1 MRWGELAVVLVV
13 CATGAAAGQEYTCGP
28 WVPKGPGQIE
38 HVSVLKKMAVVTV
51 DGRDETVR
59 MARAHLD
66 LRVYPHE
73 TGVYVIYGDPV
84 RTDAGPVFGP
94 RITIQSLT
102 YDRAQPRVAQAQCE
116 ARK

>member
-1 MRWGELAVVLVV
+1 MRLRDLLWGLALP
-13 CATGAAAGQEYTCGP
+13 ATAAMAGQEYVCGP
-28 WVPKGPGQIE
+28 WAPEGPGQIE
-38 HVSVLKKMAVVTV
+38 RVSVLKSMAVVTM

-66 LRVYPHE
+66 LRVYPHD

-84 RTDAGPVFGP
+84 KTEAGPAFGP
-94 RITIQSLT
+94 RITVQSLT